1 MKRRMFLALPAV
13 APLPAAAFRI
23 EELPA
28 SLAADLNERCP
39 QPSAHDELAQ
49 RGTPTCPFCQCRIS
63 WVPPSADPR

>member
-28 SLAADLNERCP
+28 GIAADLKDRCP
-39 QPSAHDELAQ
+39 QPGAHDDLARQ
-49 RGTPTCPFCQCRIS
+49 GAASCPFCQCRII
-63 WVPPSADPR
+63 WVPPSAAQR